1 MPLKKVDLKTK
12 VGGYFTRIDE
22 SALDGLNWKRIRH
35 DGLFVFVLGAILTMA
50 YSILGFVLSLVLCPL
65 SFFRSIEIWLMPL
78 GPDKASHFIVGVE
91 SHLRRTQLDNRKNLT
106 TILVWPQKFPNEAL
120 ATLYKRLVNVVGPE
134 QKFFARI
141 LPFVIWKVDV
151 RSYSVNE
158 QSIAIQIIDND
169 GKPSVEFSKD
179 EIRTGKDLIFDIFG
193 DENKSFIL
201 FGYTS
206 PKYRALV
213 DQSYHPTDDLVSA
226 IPDPLNF
233 VKMIGKMNGSGIGVV
248 RQGLHLDETKEL
260 SRVGLVIPNYEKFAS
275 GFPDVWLAANCRFLV
290 SACTG
295 SWWFG
300 FPFNKPAVITDV
312 YTPVGLRGLKSN
324 LIIFQ
329 LPWNLKE
336 QRHESFA
343 WMSANPRW
351 CYDVEKVG
359 FEYTNINNSPEQI
372 IDVVDEQLARLNGTW
387 VETDEDVELQQRFQ
401 RFVWGRDADPAYLPR
416 VGAKFLREHQHLLPD

>member
-1 MPLKKVDLKTK
+1 MIVKKVNLRTII
-12 VGGYFTRIDE
+12 VRYFTRIDQN
-22 SALDGLNWKRIRH
+22 SIDNLNWKRIRR
-35 DGLFVFVLGAILTMA
+35 DGIFAYVLGVFR
-50 YSILGFVLSLVLCPL
+50 SIVYCLIGFALSLILCPL
-65 SFFRSIEIWLMPL
+65 SFFKSIEIWLMPT

-106 TILVWPQKFPNEAL
+106 GILIWPQKFPNEAL
-120 ATLYKRLVNVVGPE
+120 ATLYERIVYVVGPK
-134 QKFFARI
+134 QRFFARV

-151 RSYSVNE
+151 RNYSVNE

-179 EIRTGKDLIFDIFG
+179 EIRNGKELVFDIFG

-206 PKYRALV
+206 PKYRTLV
-213 DQSYHPTDDLVSA
+213 DQRYHPKDNLISA

-233 VKMIGKMNGSGIGVV
+233 VKMIKKMNGVGIGVV
-248 RQGLHLDETKEL
+248 RQGLNLDETTEL
-260 SRVGLVIPNYEKFAS
+260 SQAGLTVPNYENFAS
-275 GFPDVWLAANCRFLV
+275 GFPDVWLAANCKFLL

-312 YTPVGLRGLKSN
+312 YTPVGIRGLKNN
-324 LIIFQ
+324 LLIFQ

-336 QRHESFA
+336 KKFENFA

-351 CYDVEKVG
+351 CYSSEKLG
-359 FEYTNINNSPEQI
+359 IDYTNIKNSPEQI
-372 IDVVDEQLARLNGTW
+372 VDVVDEQIARLDGTW
-387 VETDEDVELQQRFQ
+387 VETDEDEELQKRFQ
-401 RFVWGRDADPAYLPR
+401 RFVWGKDADPAYLPR